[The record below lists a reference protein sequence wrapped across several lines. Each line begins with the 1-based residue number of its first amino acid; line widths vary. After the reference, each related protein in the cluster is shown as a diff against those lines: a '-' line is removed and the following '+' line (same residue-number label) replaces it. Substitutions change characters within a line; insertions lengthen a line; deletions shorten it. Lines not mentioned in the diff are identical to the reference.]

1 LTEAVSRG
9 EEMVELEVEVEVEV
23 EVEQSRGEEIRV
35 VE

>member
-23 EVEQSRGEEIRV
+23 EVEQSRGDEIRV

>member
-1 LTEAVSRG
+1 MVEAESRG

>member
-1 LTEAVSRG
+1 MTEAVSRG
-9 EEMVELEVEVEVEV
+9 EEMVELEVVVEVVV

>member
-1 LTEAVSRG
+1 MTEAVSRG

>member
-1 LTEAVSRG
+1 MVEAESRG

-23 EVEQSRGEEIRV
+23 GQSRGEEIRV